1 MRCSICGIQID
12 LVEDAIEEGWI
23 PSFYDELDNE
33 HQPAC
38 GDCVRLFLYPGPD
51 GEWEV
56 KEQYRGKL
64 TYLEGDSAK
73 TNPDDMPIEIWV
85 REEEPAKPN

>member
-12 LVEDAIEEGWI
+12 LVEDAIEQGWI

-38 GDCVRLFLYPGPD
+38 GDCAGLFLHPGPD
-51 GEWEV
+51 GEWEI

-64 TYLEGDSAK
+64 TYTDEQPPQHLMIGIAISEAPVQ
-73 TNPDDMPIEIWV
+73 TH
-85 REEEPAKPN
+85 